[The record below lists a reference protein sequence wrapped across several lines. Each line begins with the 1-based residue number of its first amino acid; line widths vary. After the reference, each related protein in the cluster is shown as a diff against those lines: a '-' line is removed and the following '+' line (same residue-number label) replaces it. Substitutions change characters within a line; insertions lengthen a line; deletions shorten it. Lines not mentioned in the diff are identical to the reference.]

1 MTAAVP
7 LGAAAEI
14 ALIVNTP
21 DLVVLFVVAQVAVG
35 PVLMLFTVNVLLV
48 AVRADESV
56 TVNTNVCDPSAHFVE
71 SKESVPAV
79 MPELFVQHP
88 VSELNVA

>member
-21 DLVVLFVVAQVAVG
+21 DLVVLSVVAQVAVG

-48 AVRADESV
+48 AARADESV
-56 TVNTNVCDPSAHFVE
+56 TVNTNVCDPSVHVVE
-71 SKESVPAV
+71 SKEKIPEVR
-79 MPELFVQHP
+79 PELFVQHP
-88 VSELNVA
+88 LSELNVA